1 MLAQLVVSGLAAG
14 SLYALMALGLVL
26 IYKTTDIVNFGYGD
40 MTMFSTF
47 IAYALLTWYGL
58 PFWTSFLGAIIAGFL
73 LGILVDRGILRPAR
87 NAPVVSLLIAT
98 LGIGMMLEA
107 IAGWI
112 FGYDV
117 KAFPYALKGP
127 PIILGNVIL
136 RRHDLLVFAVAAAIA
151 LLLFAMFKFTDI
163 GIAMRATAQNK
174 RAARL
179 MGISTERISAL
190 SWALGVGI
198 GAVAG
203 VLIAP
208 IAFLGLTRMIPVMIK
223 AFAAAVL
230 GGFTSMPGAIVG
242 GLLLGVTENL
252 VSGYM
257 PPPLAPLKTT
267 FIFLVLILVLAIR
280 PQGLLGEPP
289 GRRV

>member
-1 MLAQLVVSGLAAG
+1 MLGQLITSGLAAG

-47 IAYALLTWYGL
+47 IAYMMLTWYGL
-58 PFWTSFLGAIIAGFL
+58 PFWVAFLGAIIAGFL
-73 LGILVDRGILRPAR
+73 LGMLVDRGILRPAKD
-87 NAPVVSLLIAT
+87 APVVSLLIAT
-98 LGIGMMLEA
+98 LGIGMILEA

-112 FGYDV
+112 FGYDI
-117 KAFPYALKGP
+117 KAFPYAIKGAP
-127 PIILGNVIL
+127 VIVGNIII
-136 RRHDLLVFAVAAAIA
+136 RRHDLLVFAVATAIA
-151 LLLFAMFKFTDI
+151 LLLFAMFKFTNV
-163 GIAMRATAQNK
+163 GIAMRATAQNS

-179 MGISTERISAL
+179 MGISVGRISML
-190 SWALGVGI
+190 SWGLSVGI

-208 IAFLGLTRMIPVMIK
+208 IVFLDLTRMILVMIK

-230 GGFTSMPGAIVG
+230 GGFTSLPGAVVG
-242 GLLLGVTENL
+242 GLLLGVIENL
-252 VSGYM
+252 ITGYM
-257 PPPLAPLKTT
+257 PPLLAPLKTT
-267 FIFLVLILVLAIR
+267 FVFLLIILVLAIR
-280 PQGLLGEPP
+280 PRGLLGEPL

>member
-1 MLAQLVVSGLAAG
+1 MLGQLIVSGLAAG

-47 IAYALLTWYGL
+47 IAYAMLTWYGL
-58 PFWTSFLGAIIAGFL
+58 PFWVAFLGAITAGCL
-73 LGILVDRGILRPAR
+73 LGILVDRAILRPAKD
-87 NAPVVSLLIAT
+87 APVVSLLIAT

-112 FGYDV
+112 FGYETR
-117 KAFPYALKGP
+117 AFPYAIKGP
-127 PIILGNVIL
+127 PLFLGQVVI
-136 RRHDLLVFAVAAAIA
+136 RRHDLLVFGVAAAIG

-163 GIAMRATAQNK
+163 GIAMRATAQNR

-179 MGISTERISAL
+179 MGINAERISSL

-203 VLIAP
+203 ALIAP
-208 IAFLGLTRMIPVMIK
+208 IVFLDLTRMILVMIK

-230 GGFTSMPGAIVG
+230 GGFTSLPGAVVG
-242 GLLLGVTENL
+242 GLMLGVIENL
-252 VSGYM
+252 VTGYM
-257 PPPLAPLKTT
+257 PPMFAPLKTT
-267 FIFLVLILVLAIR
+267 FVFLLIILVLAVR
-280 PQGLLGEPP
+280 PRGLLGEPL

>member
-1 MLAQLVVSGLAAG
+1 MLAQLIVSGLAAG

-40 MTMFSTF
+40 MVMFSTF
-47 IAYALLTWYGL
+47 IAYMMLTWYGL
-58 PFWTSFLGAIIAGFL
+58 PFWISFLGAIIAGLL
-73 LGILVDRGILRPAR
+73 LGLLVDQGILRPAR
-87 NAPVVSLLIAT
+87 EAPVVSLLIAT
-98 LGIGMMLEA
+98 LGVGMILEA
-107 IAGWI
+107 IAGWT
-112 FGYDV
+112 FGYDT

-127 PIILGNVIL
+127 PLVLGGVIL
-136 RRHDLLVFAVAAAIA
+136 RRHDFLVFTVAATIA
-151 LLLFAMFKFTDI
+151 FLLFIIFKFSDI
-163 GIAMRATAQNK
+163 GIAMRAMAQNK

-179 MGISTERISAL
+179 MGISVEKLSGL

-208 IAFLGLTRMIPVMIK
+208 IVFLDLIRMVLVMIK

-230 GGFTSMPGAIVG
+230 GGFTSLPGAVLG
-242 GLLLGVTENL
+242 GLVLGVIENL
-252 VSGYM
+252 VSGYL
-257 PPPLAPLKTT
+257 PPLLAPLKTT
-267 FIFLVLILVLAIR
+267 FVFLLIVLVLAVR
-280 PQGLLGEPP
+280 PQGLLGEPL

>member
-1 MLAQLVVSGLAAG
+1 MLAQLIVSGLAAG

-47 IAYALLTWYGL
+47 IAYAMLTWYGL
-58 PFWTSFLGAIIAGFL
+58 PFWVAFLGAIMAGFL
-73 LGILVDRGILRPAR
+73 LGALVDRAILRPAKD
-87 NAPVVSLLIAT
+87 APVVSLLIAT

-112 FGYDV
+112 FGYDT
-117 KAFPYALKGP
+117 KPFPYAIKGMP
-127 PIILGNVIL
+127 LFLGEVVI
-136 RRHDLLVFAVAAAIA
+136 RRHDLLVFAVAAAIG
-151 LLLFAMFKFTDI
+151 LSLFAMFKFTDI
-163 GIAMRATAQNK
+163 GIAMRATAQNR

-179 MGISTERISAL
+179 MGISADRISSL
-190 SWALGVGI
+190 RWAMGVGI

-208 IAFLGLTRMIPVMIK
+208 IVFLDLTRMILVMIK

-230 GGFTSMPGAIVG
+230 GGFTSLPGAVLG
-242 GLLLGVTENL
+242 GLMLGVIENL
-252 VSGYM
+252 VSGYL
-257 PPPLAPLKTT
+257 PPMLAPLKTT
-267 FIFLVLILVLAIR
+267 FVFVLIILVLAIR
-280 PQGLLGEPP
+280 PRGLLGEPV